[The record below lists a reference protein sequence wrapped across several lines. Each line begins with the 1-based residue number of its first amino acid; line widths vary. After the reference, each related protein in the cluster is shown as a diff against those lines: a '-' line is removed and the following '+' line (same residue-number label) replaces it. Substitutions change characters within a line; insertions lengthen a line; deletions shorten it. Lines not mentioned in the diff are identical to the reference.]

1 VGVNIEMTPT
11 VHFDHDVTLK
21 IKIED
26 SSENGTETISGVTEP
41 IIAQKTSEQVIRLR
55 EGEASVMSGILNRQ
69 EIESWSGV
77 PGLSSIPGVKY
88 LFGNK
93 DHTITDDEI
102 VFLIIP
108 HIVRSQDISPT
119 NLRPIDTGVGTSID
133 LRHTSAQET
142 SQPTGQSPD
151 SVPAKTPGRPNNHSQ
166 FGSVP
171 GASVDAAAPAALA
184 QMRAA
189 ADTAPSLPAS
199 QPAMEKIP
207 VVTIPATPLPAATVP
222 LSLSFR
228 PPATPVAAGSA
239 FQIPILL
246 NGGVD
251 VAAVPMQITYDPALL
266 SLVNV
271 AGGDLLSR
279 DGQALAV
286 VHRDEGPG
294 TITLNV
300 SRPPGAKG
308 ISGSGV
314 VCLLSFQAK
323 KPGAATLVITRPT
336 ALNSAQQPLAA
347 TGGRIQLQVK

>member
-1 VGVNIEMTPT
+1 
-11 VHFDHDVTLK
+11 
-21 IKIED
+21 
-26 SSENGTETISGVTEP
+26 
-41 IIAQKTSEQVIRLR
+41 
-55 EGEASVMSGILNRQ
+55 
-69 EIESWSGV
+69 
-77 PGLSSIPGVKY
+77 
-88 LFGNK
+88 
-93 DHTITDDEI
+93 
-102 VFLIIP
+102 
-108 HIVRSQDISPT
+108 
-119 NLRPIDTGVGTSID
+119 
-133 LRHTSAQET
+133 
-142 SQPTGQSPD
+142 
-151 SVPAKTPGRPNNHSQ
+151 
-166 FGSVP
+166 
-171 GASVDAAAPAALA
+171 
-184 QMRAA
+184 
-189 ADTAPSLPAS
+189 
-199 QPAMEKIP
+199 MEKIP

-314 VCLLSFQAK
+314 VCLLNFQAK